1 MDRKVTFLPSEQ
13 RFHNTFVKSC
23 VIDRGAE
30 PETAP
35 SDVYPEITSV
45 FSPLPNPPTCLPI
58 VSISNLPKSRAQIPL
73 SEEDYNYLR
82 EASMANNDERLAR
95 RAKFIL
101 AYAHGLNVT
110 DAARLA
116 GFSRPVAYRWME
128 RVRKQGARVGLSDK
142 PYEVQERSPEAHAW
156 IVRVASENPDGIALT
171 GQPWT
176 PEALA
181 RYVRAFAQR
190 AGFPEL
196 SRITA
201 GGIMRILRASKV
213 NLAE

>member
-1 MDRKVTFLPSEQ
+1 MSVGWLPPLPSADPDLAVGY
-13 RFHNTFVKSC
+13 FIF
-23 VIDRGAE
+23 
-30 PETAP
+30 
-35 SDVYPEITSV
+35 
-45 FSPLPNPPTCLPI
+45 PNHSTCLPMM
-58 VSISNLPKSRAQIPL
+58 SPRNLRPRRTQIQL
-73 SEEDYNYLR
+73 SAEDYNYLR
-82 EASMANNDERLAR
+82 EASMTAGSDERLSR

-101 AYAHGLNVT
+101 AFAHGMNVT

-156 IVRVASENPDGIALT
+156 IVRVARENRDGVALT
-171 GQPWT
+171 GQAWT
-176 PEALA
+176 PESLA

-190 AGFPEL
+190 SGFPEL

-201 GGIMRILRASKV
+201 GGVMRILRASEV
-213 NLAE
+213 TLAE